1 LFAIVA
7 AAVGWSWWM
16 NRPLAQISL
25 PDGSKLI
32 LYRTTPGGP
41 YRSSVPAPPNAN
53 VLQKLWHAFDMVSET
68 LPASS
73 EVGFYFRWIGPDGK
87 WISGH
92 PPITTV
98 DGWAVH
104 STSSEQVIPWQP
116 AAFPKRGKSFQVR
129 VYSEGQGS
137 NAGAY
142 TIWEIPNPLAGTN
155 FPVWTADPFPS
166 QARVAELPVTLE
178 GWTYLPERDLLK
190 SHNKDARRRIL
201 SDGGALGLPALM
213 MKSPVRPD
221 LDFICIERHLSDATG
236 NAAFSG
242 LPYSESAWQ
251 VDAMVEYGRIA
262 PISPEHWISVG
273 RLTVPES
280 TSETKVTVPYALT
293 KHRIVSARLTGSK
306 SFSIAA
312 RDRKGA
318 ALILNLSRPEG
329 EPSETLRQKR
339 PYSRILEGRCRKLG
353 EIEWTLVGVDSPFRS
368 LVPMGP
374 VVMRLPDQFAPG
386 TEFELELL
394 RSEIAF
400 MTFVVPP
407 PPAPNTAQKQSP

>member
-1 LFAIVA
+1 
-7 AAVGWSWWM
+7 
-16 NRPLAQISL
+16 
-25 PDGSKLI
+25 
-32 LYRTTPGGP
+32 
-41 YRSSVPAPPNAN
+41 
-53 VLQKLWHAFDMVSET
+53 MVTET

-73 EVGFYFRWIGPDGK
+73 EVGFYFRWVGREGK
-87 WISGH
+87 RISLV
-92 PPITTV
+92 PEIRTV
-98 DGWAVH
+98 DGSAGK
-104 STSSEQVIPWQP
+104 SERKCDGIFSWQP
-116 AAFPKRGKSFQVR
+116 TVFPRRGKSFQVR
-129 VYSEGQGS
+129 VYSESRGS

-166 QARVAELPVTLE
+166 QARVAELPVILE

-190 SHNKDARRRIL
+190 SHNKDARKRIL
-201 SDGGALGLPALM
+201 GDGGVLVLPALM
-213 MKSPVRPD
+213 MKSPTRPD
-221 LDFICIERHLSDATG
+221 LDFVCIESYLSDATG

-242 LPYSESAWQ
+242 LPCSESAWQ

-273 RLTVPES
+273 HLTVPES

-293 KHRIVSARLTGSK
+293 KHRVVSAMLTGSK
-306 SFSIAA
+306 AFSIAA

-318 ALILNLSRPEG
+318 ALILNFSRSEG
-329 EPSETLRQKR
+329 EPGETLSQKR
-339 PYSRILEGRCRKLG
+339 PYSRILEGRCRKAG

-394 RSEIAF
+394 RSEIVF

-407 PPAPNTAQKQSP
+407 PPAPNTAQKQPP